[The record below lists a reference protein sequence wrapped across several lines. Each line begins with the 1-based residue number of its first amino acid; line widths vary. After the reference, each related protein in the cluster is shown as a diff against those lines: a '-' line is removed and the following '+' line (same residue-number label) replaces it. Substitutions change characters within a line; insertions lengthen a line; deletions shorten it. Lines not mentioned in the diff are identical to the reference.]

1 LIEFTGERVVP
12 GQVDSDLWNEHLAR
26 YEFAS
31 RLVEGR
37 RVLDA
42 GCGSGYGSARLA
54 ASAAFVLGID
64 SSAEA
69 VDYAR
74 TNYASPKAA
83 FGRASG
89 AALPLA
95 GGSIDVVVAFELIE
109 HLADWQAFLE
119 EARRVLAPGGLL
131 VISTPNQAY
140 YAESRQLTGPNLFHV
155 HEFDLPELA
164 SALSALFPHVSLYLE
179 NHVAAIAFQP
189 LDTAGGRPVEIEQ
202 AARGMDAASAHFFLA
217 VCGASAVPEPR
228 TFVYVP
234 TTANVL
240 RERELHIE
248 KVEADLARLRQE
260 KQEVVEM
267 FRSQKAELERSNLW
281 AEELDEKLA
290 AAQARIVE
298 LQQELAQTTA
308 GYQASVAGY
317 QARVTEMEAED
328 RRKTEWAGQLE
339 AGLEA
344 KGQELLKTIAL
355 LDAAENTVKERSAWA
370 QRLDAEV
377 RDLRAQLDVV
387 RASRW
392 VKLGKRVGLGPQL
405 PDA

>member
-12 GQVDSDLWNEHLAR
+12 GQIDPDLWNEHLAR
-26 YEFAS
+26 YQFAS

-83 FGRASG
+83 FSRASG

-109 HLADWQAFLE
+109 HLADWRAFLE

-131 VISTPNQAY
+131 VISTPNREY
-140 YAESRQLTGPNLFHV
+140 YAESRQLTGPNPFHV

-164 SALSALFPHVSLYLE
+164 AALSALFPHVSLYLE

-189 LDTAGGRPVEIEQ
+189 LDTTGGRRVEIEQ
-202 AARGMDAASAHFFLA
+202 AARGTDPASAHFFLA

-248 KVEADLARLRQE
+248 KAEADVARLRQE

-267 FRSQKAELERSNLW
+267 FRAQKAELERSNLW

-308 GYQASVAGY
+308 GYQARVADL
-317 QARVTEMEAED
+317 EAED

-339 AGLEA
+339 AELEA

-355 LDAAENTVKERSAWA
+355 LDAAEDTVRERTAWA

-377 RDLRAQLDVV
+377 RDLRTQLDLV

-392 VKLGKRVGLGPQL
+392 VKLGKRFGLGPQL